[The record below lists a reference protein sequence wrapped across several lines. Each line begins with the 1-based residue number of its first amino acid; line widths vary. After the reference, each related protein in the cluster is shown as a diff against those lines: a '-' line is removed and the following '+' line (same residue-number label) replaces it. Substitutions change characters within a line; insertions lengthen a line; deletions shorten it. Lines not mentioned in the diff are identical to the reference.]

1 MKHKSI
7 LLLIS
12 VLLIGSSAFAQSK
25 LPMRINHLAI
35 YVKDIKQ
42 SRVFYTQ
49 VIGLD
54 SIPEPFHDGLHLWL
68 NMGGGASIHVIGG
81 APERKQYFL
90 NNHLCLS
97 TTNVEDFKK
106 ILEKRGIVWY
116 NAAGEK
122 GKTTTRVDGVQQIW
136 LQDPDGYWLEIN
148 DAKN

>member
-1 MKHKSI
+1 MKHTNLFIVFCLALCVQVS
-7 LLLIS
+7 
-12 VLLIGSSAFAQSK
+12 AQSR

-49 VIGLD
+49 VLGLD

-81 APERKQYFL
+81 APERKEYFL

-97 TTNVEDFKK
+97 TTSVEDFKK
-106 ILEKRGIVWY
+106 ILEKRGIAWY
-116 NAAGEK
+116 NAAGQK
-122 GKTTTRVDGVQQIW
+122 GKTTTRVDGVKQIW
-136 LQDPDGYWLEIN
+136 VQDPDGYWLEIN
-148 DAKN
+148 DAKM

>member
-1 MKHKSI
+1 MRFIFFLAFS
-7 LLLIS
+7 LLTIS
-12 VLLIGSSAFAQSK
+12 VTAQSK

-49 VIGLD
+49 VLGLD
-54 SIPEPFHDGLHLWL
+54 SIHEPFHDGLHLWL

-97 TTNVEDFKK
+97 TTSVEDFRK
-106 ILEKRGIVWY
+106 ILEQRGILWY

-122 GKTTTRVDGVQQIW
+122 GKITTRVDGVKQIW
-136 LQDPDGYWLEIN
+136 IQDPDGYWLEIN
-148 DAKN
+148 DAK

>member
-1 MKHKSI
+1 MRHLCLSI
-7 LLLIS
+7 FI
-12 VLLIGSSAFAQSK
+12 VLSFQAIAQSK
-25 LPMRINHLAI
+25 LPMRVNHLAI

-81 APERKQYFL
+81 APERKEYFL

-97 TTNVEDFKK
+97 TSSVEDFKK
-106 ILEKRGIVWY
+106 ILEKNNIVWY
-116 NAAGEK
+116 NAAKEK
-122 GKTTTRVDGVQQIW
+122 GKTTTRVDGVKQVWI
-136 LQDPDGYWLEIN
+136 QDPDGYWLEIN
-148 DAKN
+148 DAKM

>member
-1 MKHKSI
+1 MRFI
-7 LLLIS
+7 LFLAFGLLTIS
-12 VLLIGSSAFAQSK
+12 ATAQTK
-25 LPMRINHLAI
+25 LPMRINHLAL

-49 VIGLD
+49 VLGLD

-81 APERKQYFL
+81 APERKEYFL

-97 TTNVEDFKK
+97 TSSVEDFKK

-116 NAAGEK
+116 NAAKEK
-122 GKTTTRVDGVQQIW
+122 GKTTTRVDGVKQVW

-148 DAKN
+148 DAK